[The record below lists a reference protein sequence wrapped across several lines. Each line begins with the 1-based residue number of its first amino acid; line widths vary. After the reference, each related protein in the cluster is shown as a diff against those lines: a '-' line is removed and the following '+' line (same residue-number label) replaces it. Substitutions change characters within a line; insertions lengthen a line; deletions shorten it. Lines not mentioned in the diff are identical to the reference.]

1 MGSFPRPFRAELA
14 AKYLATKYGFSVNSS
29 FTAYGDLYDAL
40 RRGDISF
47 ALVDSSLV
55 HEHLNKTVFA
65 LVVFRTAGEE

>member
-1 MGSFPRPFRAELA
+1 MNELA

-47 ALVDSSLV
+47 ALVDSSLLR
-55 HEHLNKTVFA
+55 EALNRILKSSDYHNF
-65 LVVFRTAGEE
+65 LKTAGDGEPIS